1 PQQRAQTAAYEQQ
14 LKEAARQLAIVESQQ
29 QRMEKIIA
37 TQEEH
42 LRRYDAVLQRW
53 ERQTG
58 LRK

>member
-1 PQQRAQTAAYEQQ
+1 
-14 LKEAARQLAIVESQQ
+14 
-29 QRMEKIIA
+29 MEKIFS

-53 ERQTG
+53 EQQTG